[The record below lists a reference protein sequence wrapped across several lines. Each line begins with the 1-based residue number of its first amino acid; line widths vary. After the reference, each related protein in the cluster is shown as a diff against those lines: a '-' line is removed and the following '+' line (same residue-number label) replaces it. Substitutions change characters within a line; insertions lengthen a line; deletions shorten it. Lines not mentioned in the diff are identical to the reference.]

1 MDKGMH
7 QVAQSLV
14 ELGKELGVDYHTNSP
29 VEEIL
34 LEGSRACG
42 IRIGD
47 KEHLFDRVIT
57 NMDVQPTY
65 NKLLPCQA
73 ASKSAQSRKVH
84 FRFDL
89 LLGHPW

>member
-7 QVAQSLV
+7 QVVQSLV
-14 ELGKELGVDYHTNSP
+14 ELGKENCVDYHTNSP

-34 LEGSRACG
+34 LECNRACG

-57 NMDVQPTY
+57 NMDAAYLQ
-65 NKLLPCQA
+65 QA
-73 ASKSAQSRKVH
+73 PSSVKPPQKSAQSRKVY

-89 LLGHPW
+89 LLGHP